1 MLIKFIEKNLA
12 KAKYKILD
20 DGSYFGEIPCFKGV
34 WANDK
39 NLEKCRAEL
48 EEVLEEWLILKIR
61 DDDKIPW
68 LLFNFNNLKVETKYA
83 C

>member
-12 KAKYKILD
+12 KAKYKMLD

-39 NLEKCRAEL
+39 NLEKCRTEL
-48 EEVLEEWLILKIR
+48 EEVLEEWLILKHQLKFTNTIV
-61 DDDKIPW
+61 IP
-68 LLFNFNNLKVETKYA
+68 A
-83 C
+83 QAGIQG